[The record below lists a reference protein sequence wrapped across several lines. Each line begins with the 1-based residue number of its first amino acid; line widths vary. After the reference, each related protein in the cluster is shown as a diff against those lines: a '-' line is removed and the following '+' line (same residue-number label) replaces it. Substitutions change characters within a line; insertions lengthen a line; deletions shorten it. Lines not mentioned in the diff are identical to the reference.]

1 MAHFGPVHSFSNW
14 KREERKIRTFH
25 THIYIFRHKPV
36 AEEKSRVTP
45 KEDASKD
52 ASIKE
57 DDFFSRMMTSTTLTI
72 IPKAA
77 SMTTTAKSNHR
88 GRGNAFGHRRS
99 RRFFEQHDDATRKRR
114 RQRGLVSCKS
124 SSANKGRRRDDS
136 TTTSRSFFDDDFDD
150 DFFRKEIGERLMD
163 RSFHHRFG
171 RVFDQEEAEA
181 RNNNNNNNNKNTTN
195 AYEAFGPNKTIA
207 KEIRK
212 EHRGR
217 HSYSN
222 FHYTESVTT
231 YGGAAAAPLSR
242 ARSGGVVLDAPTTLG
257 CVVLLGMTYA
267 YFKEKMVFSR
277 NFSRTNFK
285 EEEKEKLAREWP
297 LLYASSET
305 FRREFRKTKEE
316 GTTTTTTKTG
326 SDAIT
331 NTNSESVNAGRDDT
345 TPDASTAR

>member
-1 MAHFGPVHSFSNW
+1 M
-14 KREERKIRTFH
+14 
-25 THIYIFRHKPV
+25 
-36 AEEKSRVTP
+36 
-45 KEDASKD
+45 
-52 ASIKE
+52 
-57 DDFFSRMMTSTTLTI
+57 
-72 IPKAA
+72 
-77 SMTTTAKSNHR
+77 
-88 GRGNAFGHRRS
+88 
-99 RRFFEQHDDATRKRR
+99 
-114 RQRGLVSCKS
+114 SCKS
-124 SSANKGRRRDDS
+124 SSTNNKGRRRDDDS

-150 DFFRKEIGERLMD
+150 DFSSSSQRDRHERLMD

-171 RVFDQEEAEA
+171 GRVFDQEEAEA
-181 RNNNNNNNNKNTTN
+181 RNNNNNNNNNNKNTTN

-231 YGGAAAAPLSR
+231 YGARRRPPLSR

-316 GTTTTTTKTG
+316 ETTTTTTKTG

>member
-1 MAHFGPVHSFSNW
+1 
-14 KREERKIRTFH
+14 
-25 THIYIFRHKPV
+25 
-36 AEEKSRVTP
+36 
-45 KEDASKD
+45 
-52 ASIKE
+52 
-57 DDFFSRMMTSTTLTI
+57 MMTSTTLTTII

-77 SMTTTAKSNHR
+77 SMTTTAKSNHHR

-99 RRFFEQHDDATRKRR
+99 RRFFEHDDATRKRR
-114 RQRGLVSCKS
+114 RRRGLVSCKS

-181 RNNNNNNNNKNTTN
+181 RNNNNNNNNNNNKNTTN

-316 GTTTTTTKTG
+316 ETTTTTTKTG

>member
-1 MAHFGPVHSFSNW
+1 
-14 KREERKIRTFH
+14 
-25 THIYIFRHKPV
+25 
-36 AEEKSRVTP
+36 
-45 KEDASKD
+45 
-52 ASIKE
+52 
-57 DDFFSRMMTSTTLTI
+57 
-72 IPKAA
+72 
-77 SMTTTAKSNHR
+77 
-88 GRGNAFGHRRS
+88 
-99 RRFFEQHDDATRKRR
+99 
-114 RQRGLVSCKS
+114 VSCKS
-124 SSANKGRRRDDS
+124 SSTNNKGRRRDDDS

-150 DFFRKEIGERLMD
+150 DFFRKEIGFERLMD

-171 RVFDQEEAEA
+171 GRVFDQEEAEA
-181 RNNNNNNNNKNTTN
+181 RNNNNNNNNNKNTTN

-316 GTTTTTTKTG
+316 ETTTTTTKTG

>member
-1 MAHFGPVHSFSNW
+1 
-14 KREERKIRTFH
+14 
-25 THIYIFRHKPV
+25 
-36 AEEKSRVTP
+36 
-45 KEDASKD
+45 
-52 ASIKE
+52 
-57 DDFFSRMMTSTTLTI
+57 MTSTTLMTI

-77 SMTTTAKSNHR
+77 SMTTTAKKSNHHR
-88 GRGNAFGHRRS
+88 GRGNAFGHRRRS
-99 RRFFEQHDDATRKRR
+99 LCRFFEQHDIDATRKRRR

-136 TTTSRSFFDDDFDD
+136 TTTSRSFFDLDDFDD
-150 DFFRKEIGERLMD
+150 DFFRKEIGFERLMD
-163 RSFHHRFG
+163 QNSFHHRFGG

-181 RNNNNNNNNKNTTN
+181 RNNNNNNNNNKNTTN

-316 GTTTTTTKTG
+316 ETTTTTTKTG

>member
-1 MAHFGPVHSFSNW
+1 
-14 KREERKIRTFH
+14 
-25 THIYIFRHKPV
+25 
-36 AEEKSRVTP
+36 
-45 KEDASKD
+45 
-52 ASIKE
+52 
-57 DDFFSRMMTSTTLTI
+57 MTSTTLTTII
-72 IPKAA
+72 IPKAG
-77 SMTTTAKSNHR
+77 SMTTTAKKSNHHR
-88 GRGNAFGHRRS
+88 GRGNAFGHRRRS
-99 RRFFEQHDDATRKRR
+99 LCRFFEQHDIDATRKRRR

-124 SSANKGRRRDDS
+124 SSANKGRRRDDDS

-242 ARSGGVVLDAPTTLG
+242 TRSGGVVLDAPTTLG

-316 GTTTTTTKTG
+316 ETTTTTTKTG

>member
-1 MAHFGPVHSFSNW
+1 
-14 KREERKIRTFH
+14 
-25 THIYIFRHKPV
+25 
-36 AEEKSRVTP
+36 
-45 KEDASKD
+45 
-52 ASIKE
+52 
-57 DDFFSRMMTSTTLTI
+57 
-72 IPKAA
+72 
-77 SMTTTAKSNHR
+77 
-88 GRGNAFGHRRS
+88 
-99 RRFFEQHDDATRKRR
+99 
-114 RQRGLVSCKS
+114 
-124 SSANKGRRRDDS
+124 
-136 TTTSRSFFDDDFDD
+136 
-150 DFFRKEIGERLMD
+150 MD

-181 RNNNNNNNNKNTTN
+181 RNNNNNNNKNTTN

-231 YGGAAAAPLSR
+231 YGGIGAAAGAPLSR

>member
-1 MAHFGPVHSFSNW
+1 M
-14 KREERKIRTFH
+14 
-25 THIYIFRHKPV
+25 
-36 AEEKSRVTP
+36 
-45 KEDASKD
+45 
-52 ASIKE
+52 
-57 DDFFSRMMTSTTLTI
+57 
-72 IPKAA
+72 
-77 SMTTTAKSNHR
+77 
-88 GRGNAFGHRRS
+88 
-99 RRFFEQHDDATRKRR
+99 
-114 RQRGLVSCKS
+114 CKS
-124 SSANKGRRRDDS
+124 SANGRDDDN
-136 TTTSRSFFDDDFDD
+136 TTTTTTRSSFFDDDDD

-231 YGGAAAAPLSR
+231 YGGGAAAAPSRER
-242 ARSGGVVLDAPTTLG
+242 ARSGGVVLDAPTLG

-316 GTTTTTTKTG
+316 ETTTTTTKTG

-331 NTNSESVNAGRDDT
+331 NTTSESVNAERDDT

>member
-1 MAHFGPVHSFSNW
+1 
-14 KREERKIRTFH
+14 
-25 THIYIFRHKPV
+25 
-36 AEEKSRVTP
+36 
-45 KEDASKD
+45 
-52 ASIKE
+52 
-57 DDFFSRMMTSTTLTI
+57 
-72 IPKAA
+72 
-77 SMTTTAKSNHR
+77 MTTTAKSNHHR
-88 GRGNAFGHRRS
+88 GRGNAFGHRRRS
-99 RRFFEQHDDATRKRR
+99 RRFFEHDIDATRKRRR

-171 RVFDQEEAEA
+171 GRVFDQEEAEA
-181 RNNNNNNNNKNTTN
+181 RNNNNNNNNNNKNTTN

-316 GTTTTTTKTG
+316 GTTTKTG

>member
-1 MAHFGPVHSFSNW
+1 M
-14 KREERKIRTFH
+14 
-25 THIYIFRHKPV
+25 
-36 AEEKSRVTP
+36 
-45 KEDASKD
+45 
-52 ASIKE
+52 
-57 DDFFSRMMTSTTLTI
+57 
-72 IPKAA
+72 
-77 SMTTTAKSNHR
+77 
-88 GRGNAFGHRRS
+88 
-99 RRFFEQHDDATRKRR
+99 
-114 RQRGLVSCKS
+114 CKS
-124 SSANKGRRRDDS
+124 ATGGDNRANGRDHHHDNN
-136 TTTSRSFFDDDFDD
+136 RSFFDDDDD
-150 DFFRKEIGERLMD
+150 DFFREIGERLD
-163 RSFHHRFG
+163 RSFQHGHGRF
-171 RVFDQEEAEA
+171 FDQEEADFERRRMSAEA
-181 RNNNNNNNNKNTTN
+181 RNNDNKTN
-195 AYEAFGPNKTIA
+195 AYDAFGPNKTIA

-231 YGGAAAAPLSR
+231 YGGGSAPPLRER
-242 ARSGGVVLDAPTTLG
+242 ARSGGVVLDAPTLG

-316 GTTTTTTKTG
+316 GTTTKTG

-331 NTNSESVNAGRDDT
+331 NTNSESVNAERDDT

>member
-1 MAHFGPVHSFSNW
+1 
-14 KREERKIRTFH
+14 
-25 THIYIFRHKPV
+25 
-36 AEEKSRVTP
+36 
-45 KEDASKD
+45 
-52 ASIKE
+52 
-57 DDFFSRMMTSTTLTI
+57 MTSTTLTTII

-77 SMTTTAKSNHR
+77 SMTTTAKSNHHR
-88 GRGNAFGHRRS
+88 GRGNAFGHRRRS
-99 RRFFEQHDDATRKRR
+99 RRFFEHDIDATRKRRR

-124 SSANKGRRRDDS
+124 SSANKGRRRDDDS

-150 DFFRKEIGERLMD
+150 DFFRKEIGFERLMD

-171 RVFDQEEAEA
+171 GRVFDQEEAEA
-181 RNNNNNNNNKNTTN
+181 RNNNNNNNNNKNTTN

>member
-1 MAHFGPVHSFSNW
+1 
-14 KREERKIRTFH
+14 
-25 THIYIFRHKPV
+25 
-36 AEEKSRVTP
+36 
-45 KEDASKD
+45 
-52 ASIKE
+52 
-57 DDFFSRMMTSTTLTI
+57 MTSTTLT

-77 SMTTTAKSNHR
+77 SMTTTAKSNR
-88 GRGNAFGHRRS
+88 GRGNAFGHRS
-99 RRFFEQHDDATRKRR
+99 RRFFEHDDATRKRR
-114 RQRGLVSCKS
+114 RRRGLVSCKS
-124 SSANKGRRRDDS
+124 SSANKGRRDDS

-150 DFFRKEIGERLMD
+150 DDDFFRKEIGERLMD
-163 RSFHHRFG
+163 RSFHHG

-181 RNNNNNNNNKNTTN
+181 RNNNNNKNTTN

>member
-1 MAHFGPVHSFSNW
+1 
-14 KREERKIRTFH
+14 
-25 THIYIFRHKPV
+25 
-36 AEEKSRVTP
+36 
-45 KEDASKD
+45 
-52 ASIKE
+52 
-57 DDFFSRMMTSTTLTI
+57 
-72 IPKAA
+72 
-77 SMTTTAKSNHR
+77 
-88 GRGNAFGHRRS
+88 
-99 RRFFEQHDDATRKRR
+99 
-114 RQRGLVSCKS
+114 
-124 SSANKGRRRDDS
+124 
-136 TTTSRSFFDDDFDD
+136 
-150 DFFRKEIGERLMD
+150 MD
-163 RSFHHRFG
+163 RSFHRG
-171 RVFDQEEAEA
+171 RVFDREEAEA

-231 YGGAAAAPLSR
+231 YGGAAAPLSR

-331 NTNSESVNAGRDDT
+331 NTNSESVNDGRDDT

>member
-1 MAHFGPVHSFSNW
+1 
-14 KREERKIRTFH
+14 
-25 THIYIFRHKPV
+25 
-36 AEEKSRVTP
+36 
-45 KEDASKD
+45 
-52 ASIKE
+52 
-57 DDFFSRMMTSTTLTI
+57 MTSTTLMTI

-77 SMTTTAKSNHR
+77 SMTTTAKSNHHR
-88 GRGNAFGHRRS
+88 GRGNAFGHRRRS
-99 RRFFEQHDDATRKRR
+99 RRFFEQHDIDATRKRRR

-150 DFFRKEIGERLMD
+150 DFFRKEIGERLVD
-163 RSFHHRFG
+163 RSFHRG
-171 RVFDQEEAEA
+171 RVFDREEAEA
-181 RNNNNNNNNKNTTN
+181 RNNNNNKNKNTTN

>member
-1 MAHFGPVHSFSNW
+1 
-14 KREERKIRTFH
+14 
-25 THIYIFRHKPV
+25 
-36 AEEKSRVTP
+36 
-45 KEDASKD
+45 
-52 ASIKE
+52 
-57 DDFFSRMMTSTTLTI
+57 MTSTTLTTI

-77 SMTTTAKSNHR
+77 SMTTTAKSNHHR

-99 RRFFEQHDDATRKRR
+99 RRFFEQHDIDATRKRRLR

-124 SSANKGRRRDDS
+124 SSANKGRRRDDDS

-150 DFFRKEIGERLMD
+150 DFFRKEIGFERLMD

-171 RVFDQEEAEA
+171 GRVFDQEEAEA
-181 RNNNNNNNNKNTTN
+181 RNNNNNNNNNKNTTN

-231 YGGAAAAPLSR
+231 YGGAAAPLSR

-316 GTTTTTTKTG
+316 ETTTTTTKTG

>member
-1 MAHFGPVHSFSNW
+1 
-14 KREERKIRTFH
+14 
-25 THIYIFRHKPV
+25 
-36 AEEKSRVTP
+36 
-45 KEDASKD
+45 
-52 ASIKE
+52 
-57 DDFFSRMMTSTTLTI
+57 
-72 IPKAA
+72 
-77 SMTTTAKSNHR
+77 
-88 GRGNAFGHRRS
+88 
-99 RRFFEQHDDATRKRR
+99 
-114 RQRGLVSCKS
+114 
-124 SSANKGRRRDDS
+124 
-136 TTTSRSFFDDDFDD
+136 
-150 DFFRKEIGERLMD
+150 MD
-163 RSFHHRFG
+163 RSFHHRFGG

-181 RNNNNNNNNKNTTN
+181 RNNNNNNNNNNNKNTTN

-316 GTTTTTTKTG
+316 ETTTTTTKTG

>member
-1 MAHFGPVHSFSNW
+1 
-14 KREERKIRTFH
+14 
-25 THIYIFRHKPV
+25 
-36 AEEKSRVTP
+36 
-45 KEDASKD
+45 
-52 ASIKE
+52 
-57 DDFFSRMMTSTTLTI
+57 L
-72 IPKAA
+72 
-77 SMTTTAKSNHR
+77 
-88 GRGNAFGHRRS
+88 
-99 RRFFEQHDDATRKRR
+99 
-114 RQRGLVSCKS
+114 CKS
-124 SSANKGRRRDDS
+124 SANGRDDDN
-136 TTTSRSFFDDDFDD
+136 TTTTTTRSSFFDDDDD
-150 DFFRKEIGERLMD
+150 DFFREIGERLD
-163 RSFHHRFG
+163 RSFHHHGQNGRF
-171 RVFDQEEAEA
+171 FDQEEALDFERRRRSAEA
-181 RNNNNNNNNKNTTN
+181 RNNDNKTN
-195 AYEAFGPNKTIA
+195 AYDAFGPNKTIA

-316 GTTTTTTKTG
+316 ETTTTTTKTG

>member
-1 MAHFGPVHSFSNW
+1 
-14 KREERKIRTFH
+14 
-25 THIYIFRHKPV
+25 
-36 AEEKSRVTP
+36 
-45 KEDASKD
+45 
-52 ASIKE
+52 
-57 DDFFSRMMTSTTLTI
+57 MTSTTLTI
-72 IPKAA
+72 PKMAG
-77 SMTTTAKSNHR
+77 SMTTTSKSNR
-88 GRGNAFGHRRS
+88 GRGTYAFGQRRS
-99 RRFFEQHDDATRKRR
+99 RRF
-114 RQRGLVSCKS
+114 LVSCKS
-124 SSANKGRRRDDS
+124 SSANNNNGRRRRDDA
-136 TTTSRSFFDDDFDD
+136 TTTSRSFFDDDFDDFDD
-150 DFFRKEIGERLMD
+150 DFFRKEIGERLVD
-163 RSFHHRFG
+163 RSFHRG
-171 RVFDQEEAEA
+171 RVFDREEAEA
-181 RNNNNNNNNKNTTN
+181 RNNNNNNNNNNKNTTN

-331 NTNSESVNAGRDDT
+331 NTNSESVNDGRDDT

>member
-1 MAHFGPVHSFSNW
+1 
-14 KREERKIRTFH
+14 
-25 THIYIFRHKPV
+25 
-36 AEEKSRVTP
+36 
-45 KEDASKD
+45 
-52 ASIKE
+52 
-57 DDFFSRMMTSTTLTI
+57 MMTSTTLTTII

-77 SMTTTAKSNHR
+77 SMTTTAKSNHHR
-88 GRGNAFGHRRS
+88 GRGNAIGHRRRS
-99 RRFFEQHDDATRKRR
+99 RRFFEHDIEATRKRR
-114 RQRGLVSCKS
+114 RRRGLVSCKS
-124 SSANKGRRRDDS
+124 SSANKGRRRDDDS

-150 DFFRKEIGERLMD
+150 DFFRKEIGERLVD
-163 RSFHHRFG
+163 RSFHRG
-171 RVFDQEEAEA
+171 RVFDREEAEA
-181 RNNNNNNNNKNTTN
+181 RNNINNNNNNNKNTTN

-316 GTTTTTTKTG
+316 GTTTKTG

>member
-1 MAHFGPVHSFSNW
+1 
-14 KREERKIRTFH
+14 
-25 THIYIFRHKPV
+25 
-36 AEEKSRVTP
+36 
-45 KEDASKD
+45 
-52 ASIKE
+52 
-57 DDFFSRMMTSTTLTI
+57 
-72 IPKAA
+72 
-77 SMTTTAKSNHR
+77 
-88 GRGNAFGHRRS
+88 
-99 RRFFEQHDDATRKRR
+99 
-114 RQRGLVSCKS
+114 
-124 SSANKGRRRDDS
+124 
-136 TTTSRSFFDDDFDD
+136 
-150 DFFRKEIGERLMD
+150 MD

-181 RNNNNNNNNKNTTN
+181 RNNNNNNNNNKNTTN

-231 YGGAAAAPLSR
+231 YGGGAAAAPSRER
-242 ARSGGVVLDAPTTLG
+242 ARSGGVVLDAPTLG

-316 GTTTTTTKTG
+316 GTTTKTG

-331 NTNSESVNAGRDDT
+331 NTNSESVNAERDDT

>member
-1 MAHFGPVHSFSNW
+1 
-14 KREERKIRTFH
+14 
-25 THIYIFRHKPV
+25 
-36 AEEKSRVTP
+36 
-45 KEDASKD
+45 
-52 ASIKE
+52 
-57 DDFFSRMMTSTTLTI
+57 MMTSTTLTTII

-77 SMTTTAKSNHR
+77 SMTTTAKSNHHR
-88 GRGNAFGHRRS
+88 GRGNAFGHRRRS
-99 RRFFEQHDDATRKRR
+99 RRFFEQHDIDATRKRRR

-124 SSANKGRRRDDS
+124 SSANNKGRRRDDDS

-150 DFFRKEIGERLMD
+150 DFFRKEIGFERLMD

-171 RVFDQEEAEA
+171 GRVFDQEEAEA
-181 RNNNNNNNNKNTTN
+181 RNNNNNNNNNNNKNTTN

-316 GTTTTTTKTG
+316 ETTTTTTKTG

>member
-1 MAHFGPVHSFSNW
+1 
-14 KREERKIRTFH
+14 
-25 THIYIFRHKPV
+25 
-36 AEEKSRVTP
+36 
-45 KEDASKD
+45 
-52 ASIKE
+52 
-57 DDFFSRMMTSTTLTI
+57 MTSTTLTTII

-77 SMTTTAKSNHR
+77 SMTTTAKKSNHHR

-99 RRFFEQHDDATRKRR
+99 RRFFEHDDATRKRR
-114 RQRGLVSCKS
+114 RRRGLVSCKS

-150 DFFRKEIGERLMD
+150 DFFRKEIGFERLMD

-171 RVFDQEEAEA
+171 GRVFDQEEAEA
-181 RNNNNNNNNKNTTN
+181 RNNNNNNNNNKNTTN

-316 GTTTTTTKTG
+316 ETTTTTTKTG

-331 NTNSESVNAGRDDT
+331 NTNSESVNDGRDDT

>member
-1 MAHFGPVHSFSNW
+1 
-14 KREERKIRTFH
+14 
-25 THIYIFRHKPV
+25 
-36 AEEKSRVTP
+36 
-45 KEDASKD
+45 
-52 ASIKE
+52 
-57 DDFFSRMMTSTTLTI
+57 
-72 IPKAA
+72 
-77 SMTTTAKSNHR
+77 MTTTTTTKTPTRTTRSFWPVESNR
-88 GRGNAFGHRRS
+88 GQKGNAALCRS
-99 RRFFEQHDDATRKRR
+99 RRFDRYATERKRR
-114 RQRGLVSCKS
+114 RLLFLCKS
-124 SSANKGRRRDDS
+124 ANGRDDDN
-136 TTTSRSFFDDDFDD
+136 TTTTTTRSFFDDDD
-150 DFFRKEIGERLMD
+150 DFFREIGERLD
-163 RSFHHRFG
+163 RSFQHGHGRF
-171 RVFDQEEAEA
+171 FDQEEADFERRRRSAEA
-181 RNNNNNNNNKNTTN
+181 RNNDNKTN
-195 AYEAFGPNKTIA
+195 AYDAFGPNKTIA

-231 YGGAAAAPLSR
+231 YGGGAAAAPSRER
-242 ARSGGVVLDAPTTLG
+242 ARSGGVVLDAPTLG

-316 GTTTTTTKTG
+316 GTTTKTG

-331 NTNSESVNAGRDDT
+331 NTNSESVNAERDDT